1 MNASVLVAVV
11 LSGVLVLSGVA
22 KLRDRSATLS
32 SIRMLRL
39 PRFLAAGWVT
49 LALPIGELVLAVSI
63 LLSPAPLALVP
74 AIVGAALFL
83 CYLAVIAR
91 ALTFPVRPACGC
103 FGRIGD
109 QRVSAKTLV
118 RNLLLVALAGWLVV
132 ATARGFSLPGVL
144 GSLAADDGWWLL
156 AGVLA
161 TAVVVLVALP
171 APGGDERVRDRVRE
185 DAMADPWDLPPTGAT
200 DDEPHAPVRTT
211 FPPATLLTHD
221 GRPRSLADLTRA
233 SAVLL
238 LGMDCTCASVAEVAV
253 QLPHW
258 RERLAPL
265 RIMVFTPAEP
275 VLLRRAFDLP
285 PDDLLLDHQR
295 QLWSQLNL
303 ARGLPGA
310 VLLGTD
316 GRLAGGPVSG
326 SAMVAELVDGI
337 VDQLDRSQ
345 ASDSTQA

>member
-11 LSGVLVLSGVA
+11 LSGVLALSGVA
-22 KLRDRSATLS
+22 KLRDRGATLS

-39 PRFLAAGWVT
+39 PQFLAAGWFT
-49 LALPIGELVLAVSI
+49 AALPIGELVLAALV
-63 LLSPAPLALVP
+63 LVTPRPLAVVP
-74 AIVGAALFL
+74 AVAVAVLFV
-83 CYLAVIAR
+83 CYLAVIGR
-91 ALTFPVRPACGC
+91 ALTFPVRPTCGC

-118 RNLLLVALAGWLVV
+118 RNLLLVVLAGWLVV
-132 ATARGFSLPGVL
+132 ATARGFWVPGAL
-144 GSLAADDGWWLL
+144 GSLNRDEGWWLL
-156 AGVLA
+156 AALLGA
-161 TAVVVLVALP
+161 AVLVLVTLP
-171 APGGDERVRDRVRE
+171 APGGEERDEDRARERGRVRGR
-185 DAMADPWDLPPTGAT
+185 AGADPWDLPPTGGV
-200 DDEPHAPVRTT
+200 DEGPLPHLGTT

-221 GRPRSLADLTRA
+221 GRPRSLADLTRE

-253 QLPHW
+253 LLPEW
-258 RERLAPL
+258 RQRLAPL
-265 RIMVFTPAEP
+265 RIMVFTPTEP

-303 ARGLPGA
+303 VRGLPGA

-316 GRLAGGPVSG
+316 GRLAAGPVSG
-326 SAMVAELVDGI
+326 SGEVVVGGEGRVAP
-337 VDQLDRSQ
+337 R
-345 ASDSTQA
+345 